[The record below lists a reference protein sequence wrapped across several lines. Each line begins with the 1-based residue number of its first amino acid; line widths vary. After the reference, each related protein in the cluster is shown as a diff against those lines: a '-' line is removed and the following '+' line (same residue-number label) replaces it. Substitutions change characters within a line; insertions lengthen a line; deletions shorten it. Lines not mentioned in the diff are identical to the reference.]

1 MRAYRVLAALLAL
14 ALVMAAIDG
23 CKKRETKPAPQ
34 VAESTARVPQV
45 PEATERLPRLAGATA
60 GLLRYNSRQLGL

>member
-14 ALVMAAIDG
+14 TLATVASEG

-34 VAESTARVPQV
+34 VA
-45 PEATERLPRLAGATA
+45 GATQT
-60 GLLRYNSRQLGL
+60 LLSYNSRRLGL